1 MPRIRAGRDRDTEPA
16 ITIDVVGR
24 ASPLSHRAV
33 REAAAHVIRSERAR
47 AVLSFTF
54 VGRDRMRG
62 LHARWKGSRRSTDVL
77 AFSLPAPDGVLAGD
91 VYICP
96 WTASREARRRG
107 IPLREELVR
116 LVVHGTLHAL
126 GWEHPDD
133 ERRERSAMWKRQE
146 RHVRAL
152 V

>member
-1 MPRIRAGRDRDTEPA
+1 MPRIRAGKDRHTGPTIA
-16 ITIDVVGR
+16 IDVVGR

-33 REAAAHVIRSERAR
+33 RAAAVRVLRSERAR

-54 VGRDRMRG
+54 VGRDRMRA
-62 LHARWKGSRRSTDVL
+62 LNARWKGSRRPTDVL
-77 AFSLPAPDGVLAGD
+77 AFSLPGPEGLFAGD

-107 IPLREELVR
+107 IPLREELLR

>member
-1 MPRIRAGRDRDTEPA
+1 M
-16 ITIDVVGR
+16 
-24 ASPLSHRAV
+24 
-33 REAAAHVIRSERAR
+33 RE
-47 AVLSFTF
+47 LN
-54 VGRDRMRG
+54 
-62 LHARWKGSRRSTDVL
+62 ARWKGSRRSTDVL
-77 AFSLPAPDGVLAGD
+77 AFSLPGPGGILAGD

-96 WTASREARRRG
+96 WSASREARRRG
-107 IPLREELVR
+107 IPLREELLR

-146 RHVRAL
+146 RHMRAL